1 MRISGIMSGTS
12 LDGIDVAIVDIG
24 RKRGAISI
32 SPVAFRSTRYPRAVR
47 EALLAV
53 SNSTA
58 HISAIARLN
67 FLLGELYAA
76 ALRDTCRLAR
86 IRLDSIALCGTH
98 GQTIYHEGAPT
109 EYLGHRIASTL
120 QIGEAAVV
128 AERTGLRVISN
139 FRERD
144 IAASGKGAPLVP
156 LVDYLL
162 FRHPRIARVALNI
175 GGIANITVIPAGAN
189 REDVIAFDTGP
200 GNMVIDALVARQTKG
215 RRHFDHDGRI
225 ARGGTIKPRL
235 LEAMMGDPYLDLAPP
250 KTCGREEYGSE
261 FVGTLIATGI
271 ALPDLIAT
279 ATEFTA
285 RSIAYGVGLGRA
297 LSRTRSK
304 QAWTGPA
311 ELIVSGGGVHN
322 RFLMERLRGRL
333 PDFAIS
339 TSTGLGI
346 DPDAKEAI
354 AFAILAYEHAHGR
367 PGNLPSATGARHAAI
382 LGKSTPG
389 KKSEA
394 RSQKSE

>member
-1 MRISGIMSGTS
+1 MSGTS
-12 LDGIDVAIVDIG
+12 LDGIDVAIVDIV
-24 RKRGAISI
+24 RKRGAISV
-32 SPVAFRSTRYPRAVR
+32 SPIAFRSTPYPKPVR

-53 SNSTA
+53 SNSTT
-58 HISAIARLN
+58 HTAIVARLN
-67 FLLGELYAA
+67 FRLGELYAA
-76 ALRDTCRLAR
+76 ALRDTCRRAR
-86 IRLDSIALCGTH
+86 IRLDSIALCGMH
-98 GQTIYHEGAPT
+98 GQTIFHEGQPV
-109 EYLGHRIASTL
+109 EYLGSRVASTL

-144 IAASGKGAPLVP
+144 IAAGGKGAPLVP
-156 LVDYLL
+156 LVDFLL

-175 GGIANITVIPAGAN
+175 GGIANVTVIPAGAD
-189 REDVIAFDTGP
+189 REVVIAFDTGP
-200 GNMVIDALVARQTKG
+200 GNMVIDALVARYTRG
-215 RRHFDHDGRI
+215 RRHFDRDGRV
-225 ARGGTIKPRL
+225 ARSGSVSPRL

-261 FVGTLIATGI
+261 FVSTLIATGA

-285 RSIAYGVGLGRA
+285 RSIAYGVGFGRA
-297 LSRTRSK
+297 LSRTRNK
-304 QAWTGPA
+304 KAWTGPA

-322 RFLMERLRGRL
+322 RFLMESLRGCL

-339 TSTGLGI
+339 TTADLGI

-367 PGNLPSATGARHAAI
+367 PGNLPSATGARRAAT
-382 LGKSTPG
+382 LGKSSPA
-389 KKSEA
+389 S
-394 RSQKSE
+394 